1 MATSACHGR
10 SRRSRVP
17 QAIVTGTA
25 AGMTPVNGTAAAR
38 MAFMVALDFR
48 NASMSPL
55 ACWGVTLDGLA
66 TISA

>member
-1 MATSACHGR
+1 
-10 SRRSRVP
+10 
-17 QAIVTGTA
+17 
-25 AGMTPVNGTAAAR
+25 MTPVNGTAAAR